1 MGAMQFDRK
10 AFVTRSKD
18 LFHRA
23 TMKADIAVRH
33 FEVTPAGRK
42 RKALGNLG
50 IDVLIDVGA
59 NKGQAAALYRRL
71 GFRGEILSVEPDS
84 GSVAVLEQRAAKD
97 PKWDVLQAAV
107 GEKPGKLL
115 LNISEETQFNSLR
128 PITQMTVDNS
138 AYARYVQTEEVEVMT
153 LDQIAARYPAD
164 RALGLKID
172 VQGFEEQVLNG
183 APETLARSRYVD
195 IELTPVEM
203 YEGQILML
211 DLMRR
216 MEQEGFTLLAME
228 DTYSDMRTGQVLGY
242 NGVYCRL

>member
-1 MGAMQFDRK
+1 MGAMRIDKRTV
-10 AFVTRSKD
+10 VTRSKD

-33 FEVTPAGRK
+33 YEVTPAGRK
-42 RKALGNLG
+42 RKALNNLG
-50 IDVLIDVGA
+50 IQVLIDVGA
-59 NKGQAAALYRRL
+59 NKGQAAALYRRH

-84 GSVAVLEQRAAKD
+84 GSFAVLEKRAAKD
-97 PKWDVLQAAV
+97 PHWDVMRAAV
-107 GEKPGKLL
+107 GDKPGKML

-128 PITQMTVDNS
+128 PITAMTVNNS
-138 AYARYVQTEEVEVMT
+138 AYARYVQTEEVDVMT
-153 LDQIAARYPAD
+153 LDQIAARYPAE
-164 RALGLKID
+164 RPLGLKID
-172 VQGFEEQVLNG
+172 VQGFEEEVLNG
-183 APETLARSRYVD
+183 APQALARSTYVD

-228 DTYSDMRTGQVLGY
+228 DTYSDMKTGQVLGY

>member
-1 MGAMQFDRK
+1 MGAMRIDKRTV
-10 AFVTRSKD
+10 VTRSKD

-33 FEVTPAGRK
+33 YEVTPAGRK

-59 NKGQAAALYRRL
+59 NKGQAAALYRRH

-84 GSVAVLEQRAAKD
+84 GSVAVLQQRAAKD
-97 PKWDVLQAAV
+97 PKWDLLHAAV
-107 GEKPGKLL
+107 GEEPGRLV

-128 PITQMTVDNS
+128 PITRMTVDNS

-153 LDQIAARYPAD
+153 LDQIAARYSAD

-172 VQGFEEQVLNG
+172 VQGFEEQVLDG
-183 APETLARSRYVD
+183 APQTLARARYVD
-195 IELTPVEM
+195 IE
-203 YEGQILML
+203 
-211 DLMRR
+211 
-216 MEQEGFTLLAME
+216 
-228 DTYSDMRTGQVLGY
+228 
-242 NGVYCRL
+242 

>member
-1 MGAMQFDRK
+1 
-10 AFVTRSKD
+10 V
-18 LFHRA
+18 
-23 TMKADIAVRH
+23 
-33 FEVTPAGRK
+33 
-42 RKALGNLG
+42 
-50 IDVLIDVGA
+50 
-59 NKGQAAALYRRL
+59 
-71 GFRGEILSVEPDS
+71 
-84 GSVAVLEQRAAKD
+84 
-97 PKWDVLQAAV
+97 
-107 GEKPGKLL
+107 

-138 AYARYVQTEEVEVMT
+138 AYARYVQTEEVDMMT

-216 MEQEGFTLLAME
+216 MEEEGFTLLAME
-228 DTYSDMRTGQVLGY
+228 DTYNDMRTGQVLAY